1 VKCSENRI
9 TNIQDGSFKNY
20 IMQKTDRFIHK
31 MTLAII
37 VMLSCSFMLTANPDE
52 FNFYVSPRGND
63 SWSGQ
68 SIDKPFATV
77 QRARDAIRELKR
89 SRGLTKPVTV
99 YLRGGLYELNETL
112 VFKPEDSGS
121 SVCPVQYIAY
131 NDEKPVISGCKAING
146 RWKQYKGNI
155 QVCEIDEVKQG
166 KWYFRQLFLDG
177 DRQSRA
183 SLPDNGFYNIDETDD
198 ETGHDGFKFK
208 CNDLKRFK
216 NMTDVEV
223 VLFHAWNESRLIISD
238 VDEQQKIVRFTG
250 PVGRKPGR
258 GNRLNR
264 YYIDNV
270 FEGLDG
276 PGEWYLDR
284 HEGKLY
290 YWPSEAVCPDD
301 LDNADLRA
309 PVLNEL
315 LRFEGSVENNIY
327 VEFIKIKGITFSGT
341 DYFLPEQ
348 GIPTI
353 RDVGD
358 IWFPSAVT
366 LNGVRECIF
375 ENNVIKNTGTYGLDI
390 TGDAIRVT
398 DNEIYDTGS
407 GGIITR
413 SYGRYRNVITYNH
426 IHHCSDIFHS
436 GVGINIDDGGGLIGN
451 NLVHNIGQSGIY
463 GRHWSTDYGQEQ
475 ERRNQEQGLIIEYN
489 EIYNVMQ
496 KLNDGGGIFI
506 RDDNV
511 IIRNNL
517 IHDVYPPPEGH
528 GSFVLG
534 IYTGC
539 ETRNCL
545 VENNLVFRTQAGMH
559 IWYKNRNNTYIN
571 NIFVDGEAWQIDLHN
586 PGGDYQHQQIRLLR
600 NIICFSNPDG
610 MLYSVQGERSLPLE
624 SDYNIIYHTQGREF
638 AIRGLEGVKT
648 FEEWR
653 ELGFDTHSIIAD
665 PLFTDPAQDDY
676 SLKPES
682 PALKMG
688 FKPIDISGV
697 GLRGRGK

>member
-1 VKCSENRI
+1 
-9 TNIQDGSFKNY
+9 
-20 IMQKTDRFIHK
+20 
-31 MTLAII
+31 
-37 VMLSCSFMLTANPDE
+37 MLLCSFMLTANADE
-52 FNFYVSPRGND
+52 FNYYVSPGGND
-63 SWSGQ
+63 SWSGE
-68 SIDKPFATV
+68 SIDKPFASV
-77 QRARDAIRELKR
+77 QKARDAIRELKKTK
-89 SRGLTKPVTV
+89 GLSKPVTV
-99 YLRGGLYELNETL
+99 YLRGGIYELKETI

-121 SVCPVQYIAY
+121 RDCPVQYIAY
-131 NDEKPVISGCKAING
+131 NDENPVISGCKTING

-166 KWYFRQLFLDG
+166 KWYFMQLFLDD
-177 DRQSRA
+177 DRQTRA
-183 SLPDNGFYNIDETDD
+183 CLPDRGFYNIDETDD
-198 ETGHDGFKFK
+198 ETGYNGFRFK
-208 CNDLKRFK
+208 DNNIKRFK
-216 NMTDVEV
+216 NLTDVEV
-223 VLFHAWNESRLIISD
+223 VLFHAWNESRLMISD
-238 VDEQQKIVRFTG
+238 VDEQQKTVKFTG
-250 PVGRKPGR
+250 PVGRKLGR
-258 GNRLNR
+258 GRALNR

-276 PGEWYLDR
+276 PGEWYLDKQ
-284 HEGKLY
+284 EGKLY

-301 LDNADLRA
+301 LENADLRA

-315 LRFEGSVENNIY
+315 VRFEGNREKNNY
-327 VEFIKIKGITFSGT
+327 VEFINIKGITFSGT
-341 DYFLPEQ
+341 DYILPEQ

-358 IWFPSAVT
+358 IWFPAAIT
-366 LNGVRECIF
+366 MNGARECVF

-398 DNEIYDTGS
+398 DNKIYDTGS

-413 SYGRYRNVITYNH
+413 SYGRSRNVIMYNH

-436 GVGINIDDGGGLIGN
+436 GVGINIDDGGGLIAN
-451 NLVHNIGQSGIY
+451 NLVHDIGQSGIY

-545 VENNLVFRTQAGMH
+545 AENNVVYRTQAGMH
-559 IWYKNRNNTYIN
+559 IWYKNRNNTYLN

-586 PGGDYQHQQIRLLR
+586 PVGEYQHQHIRILR

-610 MLYSVQGERSLPLE
+610 LLYSIQGERSLPLE
-624 SDYNIIYHTQGREF
+624 SDYNIIFHTKQKEF
-638 AIRGLEGVKT
+638 TIRGLEGVKT
-648 FEEWR
+648 FEEWK

-665 PLFTDPAQDDY
+665 PLFTDPENDDY

-682 PALKMG
+682 PALKLG
-688 FKPIDISGV
+688 FKPIDLSGV
-697 GLRGRGK
+697 GLRGREK

>member
-1 VKCSENRI
+1 
-9 TNIQDGSFKNY
+9 
-20 IMQKTDRFIHK
+20 MQISNKLNPK
-31 MTLAII
+31 VAMTII
-37 VMLSCSFMLTANPDE
+37 VMLSWSFMLTANPDE

-63 SWSGQ
+63 SWSGE

-77 QRARDAIRELKR
+77 QRARDAIRELKKD
-89 SRGLTKPVTV
+89 RGLTKPVTV

-121 SVCPVQYIAY
+121 RDCPVQYLAY

-146 RWKQYKGNI
+146 RWKQFKGNI

-183 SLPDNGFYNIDETDD
+183 SMPDRGYYNIAETDD
-198 ETGHDGFKFK
+198 ETGQDGFIFRD
-208 CNDLKRFK
+208 NDIKRFK
-216 NMTDVEV
+216 NLTDVEV
-223 VLFHAWNESRLIISD
+223 VLFHAWNESRLIISE

-250 PVGRKPGR
+250 PVGRKPGKGR
-258 GNRLNR
+258 ALNR

-301 LDNADLRA
+301 LENADLRA
-309 PVLNEL
+309 PILNEL
-315 LRFEGSVENNIY
+315 LRFEGSVENNDY
-327 VEFIKIKGITFSGT
+327 VEFINIKGITFSGT
-341 DYFLPEQ
+341 DYILPEQ

-366 LNGVRECIF
+366 LNGARECIF

-390 TGDAIRVT
+390 TGDAIKVT

-451 NLVHNIGQSGIY
+451 NLVHDIGQSGIY

-489 EIYNVMQ
+489 EIYNVMK

-545 VENNLVFRTQAGMH
+545 VMNNVVYRTQAGMH
-559 IWYKNRNNTYIN
+559 IWYKNRNNTYLN

-600 NIICFSNPDG
+600 NIICFSNQDG

-624 SDYNIIYHTQGREF
+624 SDYNIIYHTKGKEF
-638 AIRGLEGVKT
+638 AVRGLEGVKT
-648 FEEWR
+648 FEEWNR
-653 ELGFDTHSIIAD
+653 LGFDTHSIVAD
-665 PLFTDPAQDDY
+665 PLFTDPENDDY

-688 FKPIDISGV
+688 FKPIDLSGV